1 MRRIGIIGAGHVGL
15 VTAACFAKMGH
26 YVLCADNDIS
36 KIRCLKK
43 NKIPFYE
50 PYLDALV
57 KSETEKG
64 KLVFISS
71 IKRLTLE
78 SEIIF
83 IAVGTPSTD
92 CGRADLSAIEK
103 VTAEIA
109 DALTCLKDTSGI
121 YRLIV
126 EKSTVPVFTGEWVKK
141 TLQIM
146 LPVGL
151 DFDMAANPEFLRE
164 GSAVNDFM
172 KPDRIVVGVENQ
184 RAKKIF
190 EEIYKPLNAPVL
202 FTDIKSAELIKH
214 ASNSFLAL
222 KISYINIIAQIC
234 ERCDADVDKVADG
247 MGYDKRI
254 GRAFLNA
261 GIGYGGSCFPKDV
274 RAFIYLAKK
283 LGISFNLLR
292 EVERINKQQREIAV
306 KKAISFLDGKLTGK
320 KICTLGAAFKP
331 DTDDLRES
339 PAVEIM
345 KKLISKGARV
355 RCYDPMALKNLV
367 TEVPDVDVYDNPY
380 DAVNSCDLLMLLT
393 EWPQFAQ
400 LNFEKIKKLM
410 KNPFIID
417 CRNFLDVDHL
427 KKLGFIYSG
436 IGRKV

>member
-1 MRRIGIIGAGHVGL
+1 MRKIGIIGAGHVGL
-15 VTAACFAKMGH
+15 VTAACFANMGH

-50 PYLDALV
+50 PNLDDLV
-57 KSETEKG
+57 RSETEKG
-64 KLVFISS
+64 KLVFTSS

-109 DALTCLKDTSGI
+109 DALTCLKNPSGI
-121 YRLIV
+121 YKIIV

-151 DFDMAANPEFLRE
+151 DFDVAANPEFLRE

-190 EEIYKPLNAPVL
+190 EEIYKPLDAPML

-222 KISYINIIAQIC
+222 KISYINIIARIC
-234 ERCDADVDKVADG
+234 ERCDADVDNVADG

-292 EVERINKQQREIAV
+292 EVEKINKQQREIAI
-306 KKAISFLDGKLTGK
+306 KKAVSLLGGRLAGK
-320 KICTLGAAFKP
+320 KICAFGAAFKP

-339 PAVEIM
+339 PAVEII
-345 KKLISKGARV
+345 KKLISRGAKV

-367 TEVPDVDVYDNPY
+367 IEVPDVDVYNNPY
-380 DAVNSCDLLMLLT
+380 DAVDSCDLLMLLT
-393 EWPQFAQ
+393 EWSQFAK
-400 LNFEKIKKLM
+400 LDFERIKKLM
-410 KNPFIID
+410 KSPFIID
-417 CRNFLDVDHL
+417 CRNFLDVNHL
-427 KKLGFIYSG
+427 KKIGFIYSG